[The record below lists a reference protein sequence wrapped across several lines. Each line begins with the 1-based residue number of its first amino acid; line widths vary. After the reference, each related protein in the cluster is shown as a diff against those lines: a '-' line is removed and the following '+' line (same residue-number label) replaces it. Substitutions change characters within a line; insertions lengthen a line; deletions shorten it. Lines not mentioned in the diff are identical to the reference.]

1 MKKLLV
7 IAVFLC
13 LNALMLPARQ
23 LTGQLVPN
31 TAAEPQQKSGSAQL
45 TLRLDKAET
54 EVSPMLYGLMTEEI
68 NYAYEGG
75 LYTQLVPNPSF
86 ADMFNPRGGRRG
98 RQNQNQPRY
107 TVRPE
112 RWQLSDTV
120 KVQVRQNR
128 QGGINDANPTSLVV
142 NFDEAGLA
150 LVSEGYWGFP
160 IRKNTAFKGALY
172 ARQPAAGNT
181 PVRHLTIALKSADG
195 ATTYAETKLS
205 GFGKE
210 WKKFDIQLTTSATQA
225 DTKDARLFII
235 ADEPGD
241 IELTRVTLF
250 APSFKDRK
258 NGLRVDLME
267 MMAEMRPKFVRFPGG
282 NYLEGNNFA
291 NRFDWKQTIG
301 DPDERPGHQSPWGY
315 RSTDG
320 LGLLEFC
327 QWAEDTGGEPVVG
340 VFAGYVLNGDH
351 LDGDYIKPFIQDA
364 LDEIEYI
371 IGDANTTKW
380 GAARARDGHP
390 QPFPLHYVEIGNEDF
405 FDRSGSYPNRFKMF
419 YEAIKARYPQLQIIS
434 TVGYNA
440 LKSKAIPNPV
450 VDVIDEHYY
459 RNAFDMYRNA
469 FQYDSY
475 DRKGPKIF
483 CGEWATREGSP
494 TTNMNAALGD
504 AAWMTC
510 MERNSDIC
518 IMSCYAP
525 LFVNVEP
532 GAMQWASDLIGYD
545 VLNAYGSPSYWAQVM
560 FSKYLGDRI
569 VPVEA
574 VGIPRQKLDRN
585 DEANAVF
592 YTATKDAKT
601 GKTYLKLVNA
611 VGDAQK
617 LSIKLE
623 GAAKVR
629 AKAKKIELKSARP
642 EDTNSIDNPRNIIPQ
657 ESTQKVGR
665 QFPITLA
672 PYSIT
677 VLVIE

>member
-1 MKKLLV
+1 MRNFLVTAALLSM
-7 IAVFLC
+7 
-13 LNALMLPARQ
+13 NALMLQ
-23 LTGQLVPN
+23 
-31 TAAEPQQKSGSAQL
+31 AQEL

-68 NYAYEGG
+68 NYSYEGG
-75 LYTQLVPNPSF
+75 LYTQLVANPSF

-98 RQNQNQPRY
+98 GRRDQNQPRF

-120 KVQVRQNR
+120 KVRVRQNR
-128 QGGINDANPTSLVV
+128 QEGINEANPTSLIV
-142 NFDEAGLA
+142 NYEQAGLA

-160 IRKNTAFKGALY
+160 IRKNTAFKGGIY
-172 ARQPAAGNT
+172 VKNPVARGDNTAA
-181 PVRHLTIALKSADG
+181 PLRSLTIALKSADG
-195 ATTYAETKLS
+195 STTYAEQKVS
-205 GFGKE
+205 GFTNN
-210 WKKFDIQLTTSATQA
+210 WKKFDLELTTSAIQA

-235 ADEPGD
+235 ADQAGS
-241 IELTRVTLF
+241 IELARVTLF
-250 APSFKDRK
+250 APSYKNRK

-291 NRFDWKQTIG
+291 NRFDWKRTIG
-301 DPDERPGHQSPWGY
+301 NPDERPGHQSPWGY

-340 VFAGYVLNGDH
+340 VFAGYVLGGDH

-371 IGDANTTKW
+371 MGDASTKW
-380 GAARARDGHP
+380 GAVRARDGHP
-390 QPFPLHYVEIGNEDF
+390 EPFPLHYVEIGNEDF

-434 TVGYNA
+434 TVGYDA

-469 FQYDSY
+469 FQYDRY

-532 GAMQWASDLIGYD
+532 GGMQWTSDLIGYD

-574 VGIPRQKLDRN
+574 ANLPKQKLDRN

-592 YTATKDAKT
+592 YTATTDAKT
-601 GKTYLKLVNA
+601 GKTFLKLVNA

-617 LSIKLE
+617 LSIKLD
-623 GAAKVR
+623 GVKKVKS
-629 AKAKKIELKSARP
+629 KAKKIELKSPRP
-642 EDTNSIDNPRNIIPQ
+642 EDTNSIDNPRNIIPR
-657 ESTQKVGR
+657 ESTQKVGK

-677 VLVIE
+677 VLVLE